1 MEDVVPA
8 LLEQIKRE
16 FAEAYETDQ
25 EITGIWE
32 RIDGEKAAAADIDAY
47 ATRTGD
53 LLAEVLHRNISSDT
67 LPDGRMYYNI
77 ANRVLSPVLEK
88 NYDLVADV
96 ATLVQKQLN
105 ERAGIGIRPMRPE
118 INRDRISGLVDLA
131 SDAERYDDVSGQ
143 VESGVLNYTQS
154 VATDAVHENA
164 EFHYKSGLAPRIVRT
179 AEVGCCQWCQDLAGT
194 YDYSDVRNS
203 GNDVYR
209 RHRNCR
215 CMVEYD
221 PSNGAKRQNVH
232 TKQYSWKEDNEPL
245 IEQRRQ
251 YGEETKEYP
260 MKRKEQSFWTGEAK
274 NISEMELIELQKY
287 AEERGIE
294 LDPGFKSFDGDIS
307 LVNDFID
314 KMNENLGDKEYMR
327 HGKIRLSV
335 NYSLP
340 TDVYA
345 ETHGSNIIINGYAYR
360 DREQLEKDY
369 DRKVGEHWFT
379 QGSTYLDIAVHESAH
394 VIVYMNQ
401 LRTNGIIEKIFGL
414 DKPTAS
420 EKIESNISEYASKN
434 GNELIAEAYV
444 AYKNGSENEYVLKT
458 LDYCGILK

>member
-8 LLEQIKRE
+8 LLEQVKRE

-25 EITGIWE
+25 KITGIWE

-154 VATDAVHENA
+154 VATDAVHDNA

-179 AEVGCCQWCQDLAGT
+179 AEAGCCPWCQDLAGT

-203 GNDVYR
+203 GNDIYR

-215 CMVEYD
+215 CTVEYD

-245 IEQRRQ
+245 IEQRKRIDDVELFPNTTQ
-251 YGEETKEYP
+251 MQVQAAWRLAATSVSPDGLTIREELEMIPYERAQEALTFYGNAIRDQPIEHALVIQKNGQVLHFRCDKTNVGIFDADLDGAYITHNHPVSNGITSFGWIDVDYYSQHPEIAQIDCRNEEYNYSMRLLAPISKDEYN
-260 MKRKEQSFWTGEAK
+260 KAHDVVGERIIGK
-274 NISEMELIELQKY
+274 DNHEDLNHLIMMELQEWGKVVY
-287 AEERGIE
+287 ERKR
-294 LDPGFKSFDGDIS
+294 F
-307 LVNDFID
+307 
-314 KMNENLGDKEYMR
+314 
-327 HGKIRLSV
+327 
-335 NYSLP
+335 
-340 TDVYA
+340 A
-345 ETHGSNIIINGYAYR
+345 
-360 DREQLEKDY
+360 
-369 DRKVGEHWFT
+369 
-379 QGSTYLDIAVHESAH
+379 
-394 VIVYMNQ
+394 
-401 LRTNGIIEKIFGL
+401 
-414 DKPTAS
+414 
-420 EKIESNISEYASKN
+420 
-434 GNELIAEAYV
+434 
-444 AYKNGSENEYVLKT
+444 
-458 LDYCGILK
+458 